1 MPDLPPVR
9 ICFQAVPID
18 AIATDAVENIDVT
31 CTPRKAAVLVFD
43 PLDPPDMAALYSNA
57 AAVNLIPFV
66 RALLAR
72 LESGALRMPVT
83 ADGVRWV
90 EGEG

>member
-1 MPDLPPVR
+1 MKQSAGF
-9 ICFQAVPID
+9 CFQAVPVD
-18 AIATDAVENIDVT
+18 AIATDAVENIDVAYA
-31 CTPRKAAVLVFD
+31 PRKAAVLVFD
-43 PLDPPDMAALYSNA
+43 PLDRPGSGALYSNA
-57 AAVNLIPFV
+57 AAVDLIPEV